1 MFVHLVSHH
10 HQHFLTPTSSPPV
23 RLSKIVLT
31 LPPMM
36 PFERAHRQNRVRP
49 SCSRLRG
56 IIPQQ
61 IAFAMLPLPQPWRFP
76 LTLHPLFAFTLT
88 LGFPPTPILI
98 SPPIHLPLLPLI
110 TLALILA
117 SDNHWRTSH
126 PPKQPLIP
134 LYLGLSLGLCP
145 SSLCP
150 FPPQPFP
157 ILPDPLTPQ
166 NSSLCAETPPN
177 PPHPN
182 LTKHHLSAHRN
193 PRVLPTPTHFNALVF
208 PLFPSI
214 PLTPLSS

>member
-1 MFVHLVSHH
+1 MVLAVIPEWEYRYVSLVLNIFVPLSLVSVHLVTHH
-10 HQHFLTPTSSPPV
+10 HPHFLTPHPPPV

-88 LGFPPTPILI
+88 LGFPLTPILI

-117 SDNHWRTSH
+117 SDNHWRTSQH
-126 PPKQPLIP
+126 HK
-134 LYLGLSLGLCP
+134 
-145 SSLCP
+145 
-150 FPPQPFP
+150 P
-157 ILPDPLTPQ
+157 IHQLL
-166 NSSLCAETPPN
+166 
-177 PPHPN
+177 
-182 LTKHHLSAHRN
+182 
-193 PRVLPTPTHFNALVF
+193 
-208 PLFPSI
+208 
-214 PLTPLSS
+214 